1 MIEKHNNKT
10 VMVPTLHKNSDLEKQ
25 QMEAILKRIHDPE
38 LLSQIEK
45 LVPFHGFLTSGALIG
60 LQMLNIARRELDIRD
75 GERIFVTCETQSCM
89 PDPFQILAGATIG
102 NGGLKIRS
110 FGKMAVTINK
120 QAPEGVHTIKGI
132 RIILDPE
139 KTKDYPKL
147 HAWYLNTQKLHHE
160 EVVPILLAAGEK
172 VYSWRL
178 VDIEVPVRKKKRIQ
192 SCKNC
197 GEMFIQ
203 LENELLCGACTE

>member
-1 MIEKHNNKT
+1 MA
-10 VMVPTLHKNSDLEKQ
+10 VYTLHKNSQLEKEN
-25 QMEAILKRIHDPE
+25 MEAIMKQINDPE

-45 LVPFHGFLTSGALIG
+45 VIPFHGFLTSGALIG
-60 LQMLNIARRELDIRD
+60 IQMLNIAKRVLDVKD
-75 GERIFVTCETQSCM
+75 GERIYVTSETQSCM

-102 NGGLKIRS
+102 NGGLKIKNL
-110 FGKMAVTINK
+110 GKMAVTVNK
-120 QAPEGVHTIKGI
+120 QAPEGVHSVKGV

-147 HAWYLNTQKLHHE
+147 HAWYLNTEKLPHE
-160 EVVPILLAAGEK
+160 EVVPILLDAGEK
-172 VYSWRL
+172 VYSWKL
-178 VDIEVPVRKKKRIQ
+178 VDLEVPVRKKKRIQ

-203 LENELLCGACTE
+203 HDNELLCGGCTE

>member
-1 MIEKHNNKT
+1 MKPLA
-10 VMVPTLHKNSDLEKQ
+10 VYTLYKNSDSEKYR
-25 QMEAILKRIHDPE
+25 MEAILKQVKDPE

-45 LVPFHGFLTSGALIG
+45 VVPFHGFLTSGALIG
-60 LQMLNIARRELDIRD
+60 IQMLNIARRVLDVQD
-75 GERIFVTCETQSCM
+75 EERIYVTCETQSCM

-102 NGGLKIRS
+102 NSGLKIRS
-110 FGKMAVTINK
+110 LGKMAVTVNK
-120 QAPEGVHTIKGI
+120 QAPEGVYSIKGV

-147 HAWYLNTQKLHHE
+147 HAWYLNTEKLHHE

-172 VYSWRL
+172 VYSWKL

-192 SCKNC
+192 GCENC

-203 LENELLCGACTE
+203 HDNELLCGACTE